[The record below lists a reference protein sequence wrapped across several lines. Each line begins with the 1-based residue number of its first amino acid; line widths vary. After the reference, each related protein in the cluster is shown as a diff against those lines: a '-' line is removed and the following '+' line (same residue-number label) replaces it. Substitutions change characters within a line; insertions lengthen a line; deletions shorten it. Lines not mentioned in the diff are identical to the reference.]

1 MSVLADASKGSSCS
15 QELAEWNKVNVQLGG
30 MTLSAQVNVS
40 SATAAEQKQVQDIG
54 VDIKALQKE
63 PCSMQ
68 VVLLPFGEKDEPLL
82 FSGSQSSN
90 RLLTHLTARWRARSL
105 TLLLARS
112 LARSLT
118 HSLTHTLVYALVRS
132 APPPPPPPPPRTHPP
147 ICLCT
152 SCVSIHLKLQ
162 PSTALELL
170 DPTGCCIAYCDKCI
184 RNPYCPCSLPCQ
196 G

>member
-1 MSVLADASKGSSCS
+1 MTVLADASKGSSCS

-82 FSGSQSSN
+82 FSGNQSSN
-90 RLLTHLTARWRARSL
+90 RLLTHFTARWLARSL
-105 TLLLARS
+105 LHCW

-118 HSLTHTLVYALVRS
+118 HFTAGLLARSLHCWLARSLTRSHTHLF
-132 APPPPPPPPPRTHPP
+132 TH
-147 ICLCT
+147 
-152 SCVSIHLKLQ
+152 SF
-162 PSTALELL
+162 A
-170 DPTGCCIAYCDKCI
+170 
-184 RNPYCPCSLPCQ
+184 RF
-196 G
+196 